1 MAKQVPAEECPEMSL
16 PPSFPRQLFL
26 LWFQGWEDAPEVV
39 KLCRRSWEHHHPHW
53 QIHFLDA
60 GNLARYVDLDDIGRW
75 QSRDLNHLSDVVR
88 VCLLNRYGGAWADA
102 TCFCCQSL
110 DGWLGKHLASGF
122 FAFAAPAPDRLLS
135 SWFLA
140 ATPSHPLV
148 GAWNRAIQ
156 RHWLSSPGMR
166 IMPSNMRGQR
176 RIRLL
181 MSRHAL
187 LIPLFARLLKLSPDP
202 WVHYLFGH
210 CYRKQASFRLAW
222 DKTPKF
228 SAAGPHRLQ
237 QFGLLQ
243 PMSHD
248 LERELSLQGPPM
260 HKLTWKLAGP
270 DIPEGSVLGHLRDEL
285 DRRQAARLCRD
296 EGKRN

>member
-1 MAKQVPAEECPEMSL
+1 MTKKAPTEERLEMSF
-16 PPSFPRQLFL
+16 PPSFPKQLFL

-53 QIHFLDA
+53 QIHLLDA
-60 GNLARYVDLDDIGRW
+60 GNLASYVDLDDIGWWRNMELT
-75 QSRDLNHLSDVVR
+75 QLSEVLR
-88 VCLLNRYGGAWADA
+88 VCLLNRYGGAWTDA

-122 FAFAAPAPDRLLS
+122 FAFAAPAPDRLIS

-140 ATPSHPLV
+140 ATPGHPLID
-148 GAWNRAIQ
+148 AWNRAIR
-156 RHWLSSPGMR
+156 RHWQRSPRMR
-166 IMPSNMRGQR
+166 IMRGSMRGHR

-187 LIPLFARLLKLSPDP
+187 LLALFAKLLKLCPYP

-237 QFGLLQ
+237 RFGLLQ
-243 PMSHD
+243 PMSQD

-260 HKLTWKLAGP
+260 HKLTWKLERQ
-270 DIPEGSVLGHLRDEL
+270 DIPEGSVLGHLRDSL
-285 DRRQAARLCRD
+285 DRKQAARLHSEQFR
-296 EGKRN
+296 